1 MLAGGS
7 YLDICFGYHISTSH
21 IYQIFWRV
29 LEAIN
34 AVVDNIHFHYESDES
49 MEDLES
55 TFANI
60 SKGVF
65 RGTVAAGDGII
76 FKRQKPEV
84 EDVDGNVRSFFT
96 RKGFWGHAVQAFC
109 DGNCKFVHVSQKVC
123 ASTHDGTAY
132 VVTGISNIIREGKLN
147 TKWHIVLDEVYK
159 CTNQELSPW
168 KRKHLTLDKDVF
180 NYFYKDLWTKHAKL
194 HKSFDWHKF

>member
-1 MLAGGS
+1 
-7 YLDICFGYHISTSH
+7 
-21 IYQIFWRV
+21 
-29 LEAIN
+29 
-34 AVVDNIHFHYESDES
+34 

-76 FKRQKPEV
+76 VKRQKPEV
-84 EDVDGNVRSFFT
+84 EDIDGNVRSFFT

-123 ASTHDGTAY
+123 ASTHDGTSY

-147 TKWHIVLDEVYK
+147 TKGHIVLD
-159 CTNQELSPW
+159 
-168 KRKHLTLDKDVF
+168 
-180 NYFYKDLWTKHAKL
+180 A
-194 HKSFDWHKF
+194 